1 MDIPCPLCDA
11 YHEPSVANPSQGI
24 TQDVCKECGTNL
36 VLVRMPVSSS
46 GRTQTQETSSPA
58 QRKRGRAEIPARGK
72 GLRTVLIVLLCTFNY
87 SLLGAAIFGLQDA
100 IKSSEAYQVSQSFV
114 RQSDEIKDA
123 IGNVS
128 GFGAFPSSRI
138 RTNGKRSIAEF
149 DMAVTGSAGSTV
161 VHISLVKEHEALWH
175 IVGAQYED
183 EQGGL
188 HSLLTQEAR

>member
-100 IKSSEAYQVSQSFV
+100 IKSSEAYQVSQAFV

-128 GFGAFPSSRI
+128 EFGAFPSSRI

-161 VHISLVKEHEALWH
+161 VNISLVKEHDALWH
-175 IVGAQYED
+175 IVVAQYDD
-183 EQGGL
+183 ELGGL